1 MEIKSVLDK
10 LKTPIFWVMLVSVVS
25 TELGPLLEAGG
36 EINVLAVVKLVAVA
50 FAGLVATPPKAL
62 AGAKKDEP
70 SA

>member
-1 MEIKSVLDK
+1 MEVRSVIEK
-10 LKTPIFWVMLVSVVS
+10 LKTPVFWVMLVSIVS
-25 TELGPLLEAGG
+25 TELAPVLEAGG

>member
-36 EINVLAVVKLVAVA
+36 EINVLAIVKLVAVA
-50 FAGLVATPPKAL
+50 FAGLVAQPPHVLSGKPKAPPE
-62 AGAKKDEP
+62 A
-70 SA
+70 